1 MGVKTV
7 LIVDDEFHIVNA
19 LALKFRSSNFF
30 VVTAG
35 NGREALQRIGES
47 KPDLVI
53 TDYQMPVM
61 NGLDLVRTLRSD
73 RATREIP
80 IIMLTAREQDFDEA
94 SGGKVD
100 VDAFVSKPFSPR
112 AMVSQSRKLIGARHE

>member
-7 LIVDDEFHIVNA
+7 LSVDDEFHIVNA

-53 TDYQMPVM
+53 T
-61 NGLDLVRTLRSD
+61 
-73 RATREIP
+73 
-80 IIMLTAREQDFDEA
+80 AREQDFDEA

>member
-1 MGVKTV
+1 LGEKTV

-19 LALKFRSSNFF
+19 LALKFRSSNFR

-35 NGREALQRIGES
+35 NGREALQRIDDS

-61 NGLDLVRTLRSD
+61 NGLDLVRTLRAA
-73 RATREIP
+73 RETREIP
-80 IIMLTAREQDFDEA
+80 IIMLSARRQDLDEV
-94 SGGKVD
+94 SGGQTD
-100 VDAFVSKPFSPR
+100 VDAFMSKPFSPR
-112 AMVSQSRKLIGARHE
+112 AIVSQSRKLIGDAP